1 MNMARTSRLL
11 ALLTVAALV
20 AGCAATQ
27 QAVKPPSAIE
37 GRYVR
42 IELQDGTSYPVE
54 KVDQLYL
61 RVAWLLGIKRLNGE
75 SRPTVVVT
83 TPDAIR
89 QLYQVNGAGHYM
101 NGLMPLAGYVDGKI
115 LAWGYDAPRL
125 ARMLAYHL
133 AFQYLKADASEAE
146 RLAARVE
153 DRITWE
159 TMNPFSSF

>member
-1 MNMARTSRLL
+1 MNMARTSRFL
-11 ALLTVAALV
+11 AWLVFAASV

-27 QAVKPPSAIE
+27 QAVKPQSAIE
-37 GRYVR
+37 GQYVR
-42 IELQDGTSYPVE
+42 IELQDGTAYPVE
-54 KVDQLYL
+54 KVDRLYL
-61 RVAWLLGIKRLNGE
+61 RVAWLLGIKRLKAE

-83 TPDAIR
+83 TPGEIR
-89 QLYQVNGAGHYM
+89 EQYNLNGAGYYL
-101 NGLMPLAGYVDGKI
+101 NGTMPLAGYVGGRI
-115 LAWGYDAPRL
+115 LTWGYDAPRL

-133 AFQYLKADASEAE
+133 AFQELKADASEAE

>member
-1 MNMARTSRLL
+1 MNMARTSRFL
-11 ALLTVAALV
+11 AGLAIVALI
-20 AGCAATQ
+20 AGCATTQ
-27 QAVKPPSAIE
+27 QAVKPPTAIE
-37 GRYVR
+37 GRYVSV
-42 IELQDGTSYPVE
+42 ELQDGTSYPVE

-61 RVAWLLGIKRLNGE
+61 RVAWLLGIKRLNGD
-75 SRPTVVVT
+75 SRPIVVVT
-83 TPDAIR
+83 TPDVIR
-89 QLYQVNGAGHYM
+89 ELYLVNGAGHYM

-133 AFQYLKADASEAE
+133 AFQHLKVDRSEAD

>member
-1 MNMARTSRLL
+1 MNMARTSRFL
-11 ALLTVAALV
+11 AWLVIAASV

-27 QAVKPPSAIE
+27 QAVKPTSAIE

-42 IELQDGTSYPVE
+42 VELQDGTSYPVE
-54 KVDQLYL
+54 KVDRLYL
-61 RVAWLLGIKRLNGE
+61 RVAALLGIKRLNGD

-89 QLYQVNGAGHYM
+89 QLYQVNGAGYYL
-101 NGLMPLAGYVDGKI
+101 NGAMPLAGYVDGKI

-133 AFQYLKADASEAE
+133 AFQYLKADLGEAE

>member
-27 QAVKPPSAIE
+27 QAVKPPTAIE
-37 GRYVR
+37 GRYVT
-42 IELQDGTSYPVE
+42 IELQNGTSYPVE
-54 KVDQLYL
+54 KADQLYL
-61 RVAWLLGIKRLNGE
+61 RVAWLLGIKRLNGD
-75 SRPTVVVT
+75 SRPTIVVT

-133 AFQYLKADASEAE
+133 AFQYLKADLGEAE

>member
-1 MNMARTSRLL
+1 MKIAPTIRIL
-11 ALLTVAALV
+11 AFVVTAALI
-20 AGCAATQ
+20 AGCAATTN
-27 QAVKPPSAIE
+27 ALKTPTTIE
-37 GRYVR
+37 GQYVSV
-42 IELQDGTSYPVE
+42 ELHDGTSYPVE

-61 RVAWLLGIKRLNGE
+61 RVAWLLGIKRLNGD
-75 SRPTVVVT
+75 SRPIVVVT
-83 TPDAIR
+83 TPDVIR
-89 QLYQVNGAGHYM
+89 ELYLVNGAGHYL
-101 NGLMPLAGYVDGKI
+101 NGTMPLAGYVDGKI